1 MKLRE
6 LMPTTWLLIGLIA
19 EALLHFIV
27 PGVHLLAA
35 PWVLLGLVPI
45 VIGVWINLAADKA
58 LHSASTT
65 VKPFESSSALV
76 RDGVFSVTRNPMYL
90 GFALILLGEALLFGS
105 LTPFAVVVASVIVMD
120 RVYIAKEEGMLAEN
134 FGDDWI
140 SYAAKTRR
148 WL

>member
-19 EALLHFIV
+19 EALLSFIL

-35 PWVLLGLVPI
+35 PWLLLGLVPI
-45 VIGVWINLAADKA
+45 AIGIWINLAADKA
-58 LHSASTT
+58 FHVASTT

-76 RDGVFSVTRNPMYL
+76 RNGVFGVTRNPMYL

-105 LTPFAVVVASVIVMD
+105 LTPFAIVVAFVIVMD
-120 RVYIAKEEGMLAEN
+120 RMYIAREEGMLAED
-134 FGDDWI
+134 FGDDWA

>member
-27 PGVHLLAA
+27 PGVRMVAA

-45 VIGVWINLAADKA
+45 AIGIWINLAADKA
-58 LHSASTT
+58 FHVVSTT

-76 RDGVFSVTRNPMYL
+76 RDGVFGVTRHPMYL

-105 LTPFAVVVASVIVMD
+105 LTPFVVVVAFVIMMD
-120 RVYIAKEEGMLAEN
+120 RMYIVKEEGMLAED
-134 FGDDWI
+134 FGDVWT

>member
-1 MKLRE
+1 VAVDR
-6 LMPTTWLLIGLIA
+6 PDCS
-19 EALLHFIV
+19 FIL

-45 VIGVWINLAADKA
+45 AIGIWINLAADKA
-58 LHSASTT
+58 FHVASTT

-76 RDGVFSVTRNPMYL
+76 RNGVFGVTRNPMYL

-105 LTPFAVVVASVIVMD
+105 LTPFAIVVAFVIVMD
-120 RVYIAKEEGMLAEN
+120 RMYIAREEGMLAED
-134 FGDDWI
+134 FGDDWA

>member
-19 EALLHFIV
+19 EALLSFIL

-45 VIGVWINLAADKA
+45 AIGIWINLAADKA
-58 LHSASTT
+58 FHVASTT

-76 RDGVFSVTRNPMYL
+76 RNGVFGVTRNPMYL

-105 LTPFAVVVASVIVMD
+105 LTPFAIVVAFVIVMD
-120 RVYIAKEEGMLAEN
+120 RMYIAREEGMLAED
-134 FGDDWI
+134 FGDDWA